1 MTTEEITGRLAV
13 MRHGGALILD
23 ERRQALLALDAD
35 RLRDSGAMQGD
46 KVLAR
51 RLKRQPLQPPGGL
64 RPPRAADSGS
74 SPRPA
79 GSGPSRRTREASR
92 APRGVIIRVLE
103 RANPTVV
110 GAYRRSG
117 REEWVEPDDRRLPP
131 VAVRQG
137 SLGALS
143 GEKVVVAIAKYPSFG
158 HPQPFGSVVERLGP
172 AGAPDVE
179 TLAIIRRLNLRD
191 AFPTEVLAEADLLP
205 PEVTPEERRGR
216 LDLTGETVF
225 TIDDADARDL
235 DDAISLADSGRDDG
249 RDSQRVGVWR
259 LGVHIADVAHYVV
272 PNSALDR
279 EARERGTSV
288 YLSDRVLPMFPTRLS
303 NGIAS
308 LHPGVDRLTVS
319 VFMNI
324 DSGGRVVDYDIRRS
338 VIRSAARLT
347 YDAVASLPPADPGP
361 SVALDVAAVLR
372 EMVILAARL
381 RWRRMDRGSLD
392 FDLAEEKVVV
402 DGEGHPLEIVRRQR
416 NVATQLIEEFM
427 IVANETVADHLL
439 WTGAPFIA
447 RVHEEPF
454 PDDLAALR
462 EMLAPLGYRVPT
474 TRAPRPA
481 ELQAILEASRGRPEA
496 EEVHRALLR
505 ALPQARYSA
514 ARSPHFALAS
524 ANYLHFTSPI
534 RRYPDLLVHRQVVA
548 ELEGAKADRAGD
560 AGRLQTL
567 AEACSRAERTADRA
581 EVRSLDLMKA
591 RLAEAHLGDIEK
603 GEVVDVFEFGAFVR
617 LPNGVEGLVPTSA
630 APRGG
635 FEPGQTLRVQIVRVD
650 IAKRHVDLVPV

>member
-51 RLKRQPLQPPGGL
+51 RLKRQPLQPPGGT
-64 RPPRAADSGS
+64 RSPRAADSGS

-117 REEWVEPDDRRLPP
+117 REEWIEPDDRRLPP

-249 RDSQRVGVWR
+249 RDPQRVGVWR

-347 YDAVASLPPADPGP
+347 YAAVASLPPADPGP

-381 RWRRMDRGSLD
+381 RQRRMDRGSLD

-524 ANYLHFTSPI
+524 PNYLHFTSPI

-548 ELEGAKADRAGD
+548 ELEGAKADRVRD

-581 EVRSLDLMKA
+581 EARSLDLMKA

>member
-51 RLKRQPLQPPGGL
+51 RLKRQPLQPPGGT
-64 RPPRAADSGS
+64 RSPRAADSGS

-79 GSGPSRRTREASR
+79 GSGPSRRTRDASR

-205 PEVTPEERRGR
+205 PEVTSEERRGR

-249 RDSQRVGVWR
+249 RDPQRVGVWR

-347 YDAVASLPPADPGP
+347 YAAVASLPQADPGP

-381 RWRRMDRGSLD
+381 RQRRMDRGSLD

-534 RRYPDLLVHRQVVA
+534 RRYPDLVVHRQVVA

-581 EVRSLDLMKA
+581 EARSLDLMKA

>member
-1 MTTEEITGRLAV
+1 V
-13 MRHGGALILD
+13 
-23 ERRQALLALDAD
+23 
-35 RLRDSGAMQGD
+35 
-46 KVLAR
+46 
-51 RLKRQPLQPPGGL
+51 
-64 RPPRAADSGS
+64 
-74 SPRPA
+74 
-79 GSGPSRRTREASR
+79 
-92 APRGVIIRVLE
+92 VIRILE

-172 AGAPDVE
+172 AGEPDAE
-179 TLAIIRRLNLRD
+179 TLAIIRRLDLRD
-191 AFPTEVLAEADLLP
+191 AFPAEVLAEADLLP
-205 PEVTPEERRGR
+205 PEVTSEERRGR

-235 DDAISLADSGRDDG
+235 DDAISLADSARDDHRG
-249 RDSQRVGVWR
+249 SQRAGVWR

-272 PNSALDR
+272 PDSALDR

-324 DSGGRVVDYDIRRS
+324 DLGGRVLDYDIRRS

-347 YDAVASLPPADPGP
+347 YDAVASLPRAEPEP
-361 SVALDVAAVLR
+361 SVASDVAAVLR
-372 EMVILAARL
+372 EMAILAARL
-381 RWRRMDRGSLD
+381 RQRRMDRGSLD
-392 FDLAEEKVVV
+392 FDLAEEKVMI

-474 TRAPRPA
+474 TRAPRPG

-534 RRYPDLLVHRQVVA
+534 RRYPDLVVHRQVVA
-548 ELEGAKADRAGD
+548 EPNRERAG
-560 AGRLQTL
+560 GEL
-567 AEACSRAERTADRA
+567 AHRFQIIAETCSRAERTAERA
-581 EVRSLDLMKA
+581 ETESLDLMKA
-591 RLAEAHLGDIEK
+591 RLALACLGDIEN

-630 APRGG
+630 TPRGG
-635 FEPGQTLRVQIVRVD
+635 LRLGQPLRVQVVRVD
-650 IAKRHVDLVPV
+650 VAKRHVDLVPV